1 MENDIRPPVLG
12 YENSSDN
19 ALTKLDLG
27 ILAVRLFGLYLLVEA
42 LMYASYLPSVFWM
55 PASGGARPLGW
66 LIIYAGPFV
75 VNAAA
80 GMVLL
85 TRTQWIVRRAF
96 PEFTA
101 NAALSATGRD
111 IQAVAFSI
119 VGVWLVA
126 TTIPAAARLAT
137 AWGSASPSRSSMYS
151 RDVMPE
157 AVRLAIQLVAGVLL
171 FFRAQGLSALWH
183 RLRYAGISYP
193 PDDLRHD
200 EPAGR

>member
-1 MENDIRPPVLG
+1 MENGTKAPVLG
-12 YENSSDN
+12 YENLSGN

-27 ILAVRLFGLYLLVEA
+27 ILAVRLSGLYLLVEA

-55 PASGGARPLGW
+55 PASGGAQPLR
-66 LIIYAGPFV
+66 LMMMYAGPFV

-80 GMVLL
+80 GMALL
-85 TRTQWIVRRAF
+85 VRTQWIVRRIF
-96 PEFTA
+96 PEFSTA
-101 NAALSATGRD
+101 TSLSVTGRD
-111 IQAVAFSI
+111 IQAVAFSV

-137 AWGSASPSRSSMYS
+137 AWWSTSALLPSMYS

-171 FFRAQGLSALWH
+171 FVRAKGLSAFWH
-183 RLRYAGISYP
+183 RLRYAGVSYP
-193 PDDLRHD
+193 PDRLGQDK
-200 EPAGR
+200 PAAK